1 MFSKLFSSKL
11 KWENHFTIILIVLAL
26 SLSSNIFSQS
36 IPSKMYSD
44 MRWRLVGPF
53 RGGWGTVCDGI
64 PDSTSVYYFGGA
76 GGGVW
81 KTIDAGNTWQ
91 PLMQNEIS
99 SSIGALTIAPS
110 NPNIIYAGTGQVAFR
125 YDILDG
131 DGVYKTD
138 DGGITWKNIG
148 LKETKYIGRIL
159 VHPQNPDRVLVAAL
173 GPVFGSS
180 KERGIY
186 LTNDGGKNW
195 TQVLYVNDSTGAVD
209 LAMDP
214 KQPEIIYAALWQ
226 MRMHPW
232 LDYYLPQ
239 TGRHSGI
246 YKSIDGGEHWLKLS
260 GNGLPNVLLG
270 RIGLAVAEGSKGKI
284 IYASIDAEGNEKGL
298 YRSDDAGKSW
308 THVNNNDALAN
319 SYFSRLTV
327 DPKNPN
333 IVYVMD
339 RSIRKSTD
347 GGKTFEIFIGAPG
360 GDDYHFLW
368 INPKHPKFMI
378 TASDQGTIVTVNGG
392 ETWSNW
398 YNQPTGQLYH
408 LAADNRFP
416 YRIYAGQQDNGTVSI
431 LSRGPYGV
439 VDMRDWHPVGADERD
454 YDIPNPNDPDM
465 VIGSGL
471 GGNLKRFDEE
481 TRQSAEVSPW
491 PFSSYGEK
499 PNTVKYRYSWITPI
513 AYSQIGKRSL
523 YFGAQYLFR
532 SNDNGKNWDIISPDL
547 SRMASDS
554 ANCDEPDFEEAGSCG
569 FGVIWSIAPSNISEN
584 VIWVGTDDGL
594 VQLTTD
600 EGKNWQNVT
609 PPDIPLWARID
620 AIDPSPFSVHSAY
633 VAVNLHRLNKFS
645 PLILKTKDDGKTW
658 EKIINGLPDD
668 EYVNVVRSDTKQEGL
683 LFAGTNRNVYV
694 SFNDGESW
702 QPLRL
707 NFPTTSVRDLLVHDN
722 DLIAAT
728 QGRAIWILDDLQP
741 LRELSAGTVSDPVHL
756 FHPSD
761 AWRIRGN
768 ENRDT
773 PWPPSTPVGENP
785 PDGAIIDYWL
795 KDNVKEISLKIS
807 DEDGNIIREFSNS
820 DVPEKLNAERYFDK
834 RWLGTPQLPSD
845 KSGMHRFI
853 WDLRYKRPP
862 ALKYDYAISGLWMKG
877 TPLKPQGPLVLPGTY
892 VVTLTV
898 DGKEY
903 NQQLN
908 VKMDPRVDV
917 TVEELKQQL
926 EFAQNIGGVLRHVSE
941 INSKVDLLLKDS
953 ANTDGKIIDS
963 LKMYK
968 AGITTLDGVFASLVT
983 SVQSADASPT
993 QGQKELFK
1001 EYLET
1006 FQELFL
1012 RLQKILNLY
1021 KLKM

>member
-1 MFSKLFSSKL
+1 MCTKFLWQLKSKNCFVTGLITF
-11 KWENHFTIILIVLAL
+11 ILL
-26 SLSSNIFSQS
+26 LSSNIISQTIS
-36 IPSKMYSD
+36 SKMFSD
-44 MRWRLVGPF
+44 MKWRLVGPF

-81 KTIDAGNTWQ
+81 KTIDAGNAWQ
-91 PLMQNEIS
+91 PLMQNES
-99 SSIGALTIAPS
+99 ASAVGALTIAPS
-110 NPNIIYAGTGQVAFR
+110 NPDIIYVGTGQVANR

-131 DGVYKTD
+131 DGVYKTE
-138 DGGITWKNIG
+138 DGGMTWKNIG

-159 VHPQNPDRVLVAAL
+159 VHPQNPERVLVAAL

-180 KERGIY
+180 KDRGIY
-186 LTNDGGKNW
+186 LTEDGGKNW
-195 TQVLYVNDSTGAVD
+195 NQVLYVNDSTGAVD
-209 LAMDP
+209 LATDP
-214 KQPEIIYAALWQ
+214 TQPDIVYAALWQ
-226 MRMHPW
+226 VRMHPW

-246 YKSIDGGEHWLKLS
+246 YKSIDGGEHWTKLS
-260 GNGLPNVLLG
+260 NNGLPDVLLG

-284 IYASIDAEGNEKGL
+284 VYASIDAEGSKKGL
-298 YRSDDAGKSW
+298 YRSKDSGKSW
-308 THVNNNDALAN
+308 VLVNKDDAMAN
-319 SYFSRLTV
+319 SYFGRVTV
-327 DPKNPN
+327 DPKNPD

-339 RSIRKSTD
+339 RSIRRSTD
-347 GGKTFEIFIGAPG
+347 GGKTFEVFVGAPG

-378 TASDQGTIVTVNGG
+378 TASDQGTIITVNGG
-392 ETWSNW
+392 KTWSNW

-408 LAADNRFP
+408 LATDNRFP

-439 VDMRDWHPVGADERD
+439 IDMRDWHPVGADERD
-454 YDIPNPNDPDM
+454 YDIPNPIDPDM

-471 GGNLKRFDEE
+471 GGNLNRFDEE

-513 AYSQIGKRSL
+513 AYSHIGKHSL

-532 SNDNGKNWDIISPDL
+532 STNNGKAWNIISPDL
-547 SRMASDS
+547 SRKSDDS
-554 ANCDEPDFEEAGSCG
+554 ANCNDPDFKEAGSCG
-569 FGVIWSIAPSNISEN
+569 FGVIWSIAPSNLSEN
-584 VIWVGTDDGL
+584 VVWVGTDDGL
-594 VQLTTD
+594 IQLTTD

-620 AIDPSPFSVHSAY
+620 AIDPSPFSIHSAY
-633 VAVNLHRLNKFS
+633 VAVNLHRLNEFS

-668 EYVNVVRSDTKQEGL
+668 EYVNVIRSDTKQQGL

-741 LRELSAGTVSDPVHL
+741 LHELSAGTVSEPVHL
-756 FHPSD
+756 FHPID
-761 AWRIRGN
+761 TWRIRGN

-773 PWPPSTPVGENP
+773 PWPPSTPIGENP

-795 KDNVKEISLKIS
+795 KEDVKEISIKIS
-807 DEDGNIIREFSNS
+807 DEEGNIIRRFSNA
-820 DVPEKLNAERYFDK
+820 DMPEKLTADRYFDK
-834 RWLGTPQLPSD
+834 RWLGTPQILSG

-853 WDLRYKRPP
+853 WDLRYNKPP

-877 TPLKPQGPLVLPGTY
+877 TPLKPQGPLVLPGIY
-892 VVTLTV
+892 LVTLTV

-903 NQQLN
+903 DQQLN
-908 VKMDPRVDV
+908 VKMDPRVEV
-917 TVEELKQQL
+917 TIEDLKQQL
-926 EFAQNIGGVLRHVSE
+926 ELAQKVGSVLKQLSE
-941 INSKVDLLLKDS
+941 MNNKVDHLLKDS
-953 ANTDGKIIDS
+953 ANTAKETIDS
-963 LKMYK
+963 LKLYK
-968 AGITTLDGVFASLVT
+968 AGITSLDGVFASLVT
-983 SVQSADASPT
+983 SVQSADTAPT

-1001 EYLET
+1001 EYIET
-1006 FQELFL
+1006 FEKLFL
-1012 RLQKILNLY
+1012 RLQKMLNMY